1 MDASDLRVFHA
12 VARLG
17 SIGKAALELHTVQS
31 NVTARIKAL
40 EEDLGAKLFERHPR
54 GVTLTSAGK
63 RLLPFA
69 DKAGALFAQARRA
82 VADDGDPAGPLCV
95 GSLETTA
102 ALRLPPLLSR
112 FAGAH
117 PRVDLTLVTGT
128 SDSLIRDVLEHR
140 LEGAFVVGPVS
151 HPELDEEIVYR
162 EELVLVTAPGVRSI
176 EQLRQAANLKIIVFR
191 SGCTYRHRLEAFL
204 AARGLVGIRQ
214 LEFGTLGGIVGCVSA
229 GIGVTLLP
237 RAVIAAEL
245 RDGLVAAHDLPA
257 GEARADTV
265 FVRRSD
271 ALASSAMT
279 AFVEAAR
286 PVPIRLVRQSD

>member
-1 MDASDLRVFHA
+1 VFRA
-12 VARLG
+12 VARLN
-17 SIGKAALELHTVQS
+17 SIGKAAFELHTVQS
-31 NVTARIKAL
+31 NVTARVKAL
-40 EEDLGAKLFERHPR
+40 EADLGASLFQRHPR
-54 GVTLTSAGK
+54 GVTLTPAGK

-69 DKAGALFAQARRA
+69 AALFAEARRA
-82 VADDGDPAGPLCV
+82 VADDGAPAGPLCV

-112 FAGAH
+112 FAAAH
-117 PRVDLTLVTGT
+117 PGVDLTLVTGR
-128 SDSLIRDVLEHR
+128 SESLIRDVLEHR

-151 HPELDEEIVYR
+151 HPELDEEVVYR
-162 EELVLVTAPGVRSI
+162 EELVLVTAPSVRSI
-176 EQLRQAANLKIIVFR
+176 GQLKETANLKIIVFR

-245 RDGLVAAHDLPA
+245 RGGLVAAHDLPA
-257 GEARADTV
+257 GESQADTM
-265 FVRRSD
+265 FIRRGD
-271 ALASSAMT
+271 AHASSAMA

-286 PVPIRLVRQSD
+286 PAPIWLVRQSD